1 MFKENFFSGKET
13 LTMKRYLTAALLAV
27 ALCTGAAAA
36 EVKIAVID
44 MQKVFEEY
52 EKTKTLEIKL
62 NQQMEVFK
70 EYSNQLNQQYQNL
83 RKQYESARDDSQNIA
98 FSGAERENKRL
109 KAQQLYESLKLK
121 EQEMTS
127 YGESRK
133 TQLRDMHAK
142 LRGEIID
149 EIRQVVHNKAVLEG
163 YTIVLDKSGETLNDI
178 PLVVYHQPN
187 LDITDSVVQDL
198 NRGYRKNAKD
208 PASAAA
214 EK

>member
-13 LTMKRYLTAALLAV
+13 LTMKQYLAAALLAV
-27 ALCTGAAAA
+27 ALCAGAAAA

-44 MQKVFEEY
+44 MQKVFEGY

-142 LRGEIID
+142 LRGEIIE

-163 YTIVLDKSGETLNDI
+163 YTIVLDKSGDTLNDI

>member
-1 MFKENFFSGKET
+1 
-13 LTMKRYLTAALLAV
+13 MKRILAALMLALTV
-27 ALCTGAAAA
+27 SAGARAA
-36 EVKIAVID
+36 ELKIAVID
-44 MQKVFEEY
+44 MEKTFQEY
-52 EKTKTLEIKL
+52 EKTKTIEIKL

-98 FSGAERENKRL
+98 YSGAERENKRL

-127 YGESRK
+127 YTESRK
-133 TQLRDMHAK
+133 TQIRDMYTKLRD
-142 LRGEIID
+142 EVVD
-149 EIRQVVHNKAVLEG
+149 EIRKAVHNKAVLEG
-163 YTIVLDKSGETLNDI
+163 YTIVLDHSGGSMDDDLGFVI
-178 PLVVYHQPN
+178 YFQPG
-187 LDITDSVVQDL
+187 LDITDAIIQDL

-208 PASAAA
+208 PAGTAAS